1 MVAERAVAPNAMTVA
16 VVLAACR
23 DAGALVLGR
32 WMEDWVKCA
41 GIEVGWLVG
50 SALVGMYEKC
60 GEMGDTIA
68 WNAMITGYVQNSMS
82 KEVVSLFHSMRQA
95 GARPDKIS
103 LVGVLSVYAAVG
115 ALELGTEL
123 DSYASKRGFYSNV
136 YIGTALVDMDP
147 KCGNLTR
154 AIQVFGK
161 LPCKNEAS
169 WNALICG
176 RAFNGRDP
184 EASYS
189 AV

>member
-1 MVAERAVAPNAMTVA
+1 
-16 VVLAACR
+16 
-23 DAGALVLGR
+23 
-32 WMEDWVKCA
+32 
-41 GIEVGWLVG
+41 
-50 SALVGMYEKC
+50 
-60 GEMGDTIA
+60 
-68 WNAMITGYVQNSMS
+68 MS
-82 KEVVSLFHSMRQA
+82 KEAISLFHSMRQA
-95 GARPDKIS
+95 GACPDKIT
-103 LVGVLSVYAAVG
+103 LVGVLSACAAVG

-123 DSYASKRGFYSNV
+123 NSYASKRGLHINV
-136 YIGTALVDMDP
+136 YTGTALVDMHS

-176 RAFNGRDP
+176 LSFNGRGP